1 MKPLIR
7 MSTAALEEVA
17 ATEGV
22 DLSSAETNKERVAL
36 IEAQREETAK
46 QDEADATIKTA
57 NADLAGLEPDGP
69 IGGDSPSCDGGMP
82 SEEEP
87 TDDEVQAFADELTQ
101 HRQDPPDLTDEEVA
115 ALEAGGTL
123 PDGTH
128 GLDLDPSIP
137 QGPHEAD
144 LSTAPH
150 YVCHREVMALKIVAA
165 DDSDPLCALLHF
177 GCGAFIQVDRGWFA
191 KNEPEAGGYFVF
203 GLDHWAPSYV
213 SAENFEQS
221 FTRARSPLA

>member
-1 MKPLIR
+1 MIPSSCCR
-7 MSTAALEEVA
+7 AAAIADDALFIW
-17 ATEGV
+17 
-22 DLSSAETNKERVAL
+22 SSAM
-36 IEAQREETAK
+36 
-46 QDEADATIKTA
+46 
-57 NADLAGLEPDGP
+57 NAA
-69 IGGDSPSCDGGMP
+69 
-82 SEEEP
+82 
-87 TDDEVQAFADELTQ
+87 
-101 HRQDPPDLTDEEVA
+101 R
-115 ALEAGGTL
+115 
-123 PDGTH
+123 H